1 MHKALFSSAKTDWCT
16 PQALFDALDA
26 EFGFTLDAAATERSA
41 KCERFFTKAGNGL
54 AQSWGGGCV
63 FCNPP
68 YGREIGAWVKK
79 AHAEAQSGLTIVL
92 LLPARTDTAWFH
104 EYLYGQAELRFLRG
118 RVRFTDEDGNAYSS
132 APFPSMVAVFNPP
145 MGKIAS

>member
-54 AQSWGGGCV
+54 AQSWGGDA
-63 FCNPP
+63 FFAIRPMA
-68 YGREIGAWVKK
+68 GR
-79 AHAEAQSGLTIVL
+79 SG
-92 LLPARTDTAWFH
+92 
-104 EYLYGQAELRFLRG
+104 RG
-118 RVRFTDEDGNAYSS
+118 
-132 APFPSMVAVFNPP
+132 
-145 MGKIAS
+145 